1 MLLLLVLVQ
10 LLSRGHGTTPPTYPY
25 PLDARSSTDSC
36 DDINKCRKL
45 YDVVWSCLATIFACT
60 WVSVHPNVPPA
71 DQTALMAFWRRLKL
85 MLIAIIAPEVMVG
98 FAAVQCFAAR
108 GFSKGAISKTHGFF
122 LCMGG
127 FISPTGSPIV
137 TGKPLRNSV
146 ELQDAIRR
154 VSLKDIQDK
163 SKGDTLSKGVALAQ
177 GLWFTIQCIARVQQ
191 QLTVTELEVITLAF
205 AVMSI
210 FMWILWWDK
219 PLDVQ
224 RPISVILVQT
234 PTIPPWPRAR
244 IQALGL
250 RQLIS
255 AIYQDFATPLTT
267 ESARI
272 VTLLA
277 GIVFGAIH
285 VAAWNTEFPT
295 TAEKWIWRPS
305 SLLITAIPA
314 VILIP
319 IAVRS
324 LLAGSTRR
332 IYKSH
337 SSIAAIV
344 AFGGFPIY
352 VGARL
357 LLVVIPFVA
366 LRDLPPSAF
375 MAVNWS
381 RYIPHT

>member
-1 MLLLLVLVQ
+1 MLLVLVLVQ
-10 LLSRGHGTTPPTYPY
+10 LLSRARGTTLPVHSHL
-25 PLDARSSTDSC
+25 LDARASMDSC
-36 DDINKCRKL
+36 DDINQCRRL

-60 WVSVHPNVPPA
+60 WVSVHPNVPPV
-71 DQTALMAFWRRLKL
+71 DQTALMAFWGRLKL

-98 FAAVQCFAAR
+98 FAAVQCFSAR
-108 GFSKGAISKTHGFF
+108 EFGISRTHGFF

-127 FISPTGSPIV
+127 FVSSTGTPI
-137 TGKPLRNSV
+137 TSEKQLRDCV

-163 SKGDTLSKGVALAQ
+163 SKGDALSKGVALAQ

-191 QLTVTELEVITLAF
+191 HLAVTELEVITLAF
-205 AVMSI
+205 AVVSI
-210 FMWILWWDK
+210 FLWILWWNK

-224 RPISVILVQT
+224 RPISVVLVQ
-234 PTIPPWPRAR
+234 PPPWPRSR
-244 IQALGL
+244 IRTLGL
-250 RQLIS
+250 RQLMNAFLQNFI
-255 AIYQDFATPLTT
+255 APLTT

-277 GIVFGAIH
+277 GIMFGAIH

-314 VILIP
+314 VILLP

-324 LLAGSTRR
+324 LLVNKNQKV
-332 IYKSH
+332 YKTH
-337 SSIAAIV
+337 SSIAAIMTV
-344 AFGGFPIY
+344 GAFPIY
-352 VGARL
+352 VVARL
-357 LLVVIPFVA
+357 LLLVIPFVA

-375 MAVNWS
+375 MAVSWS